1 MKKTLTVIIAL
12 VLVVVMS
19 VAGTVAYLT
28 SQATVTNT
36 FTVGKVAITLDETK
50 VTEYGDAVPSAAPV
64 SANQYTLIPGHTY
77 TKNPTVHV
85 NADSENCWVFV
96 KVTNEIAAI
105 EAPAS
110 ATDPVYVQINQQITN
125 NGWTALEGQPGVY
138 YMTYT
143 KGQTDKDLEVFQSF
157 KVAGDADISAYAG
170 KTIVINAYAIQSDGF
185 GTASA
190 AWTEVSK

>member
-170 KTIVINAYAIQSDGF
+170 ETIVINAYAIQSDGF